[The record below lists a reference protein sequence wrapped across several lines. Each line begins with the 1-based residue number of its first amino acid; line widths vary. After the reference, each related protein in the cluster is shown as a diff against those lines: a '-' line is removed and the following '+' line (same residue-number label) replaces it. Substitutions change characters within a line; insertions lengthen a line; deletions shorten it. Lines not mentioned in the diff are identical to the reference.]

1 MARARNWPCGLH
13 KSEEGPHLYPQNCDL
28 CLLGWGLMG
37 IIDAGGGR
45 WFEIHCVEIP
55 ILSCKCLQ
63 LCTLALDFGFGGC
76 TRGFDIGI
84 FCMLDLYQ
92 RVYWMI
98 NIS

>member
-1 MARARNWPCGLH
+1 
-13 KSEEGPHLYPQNCDL
+13 
-28 CLLGWGLMG
+28 MG

-76 TRGFDIGI
+76 TRGFEIGI

-92 RVYWMI
+92 RVYWTIMTYLESAI
-98 NIS
+98 PRPTATTSL

>member
-1 MARARNWPCGLH
+1 
-13 KSEEGPHLYPQNCDL
+13 
-28 CLLGWGLMG
+28 MG

-98 NIS
+98 MTYLESAIPRPTATTSL

>member
-1 MARARNWPCGLH
+1 
-13 KSEEGPHLYPQNCDL
+13 
-28 CLLGWGLMG
+28 MG
-37 IIDAGGGR
+37 KIDAGGGR

-76 TRGFDIGI
+76 TRGFDIRI

-98 NIS
+98 MTYLESAIPRPTAITSL

>member
-1 MARARNWPCGLH
+1 
-13 KSEEGPHLYPQNCDL
+13 
-28 CLLGWGLMG
+28 MG

-45 WFEIHCVEIP
+45 RVEIHCVEIP

-63 LCTLALDFGFGGC
+63 RCTLALDFGFGGC
-76 TRGFDIGI
+76 IRGFDIGI

-98 NIS
+98 MTYLESAISRPTATTSL